1 MDAAARINQLV
12 EALRLHGRV
21 DVATAA
27 AEFGTAE
34 MTVRRDL
41 DVLVERGV
49 ARRVRGGAVNLM
61 MRGEELPFAMRE
73 LDALDTKKRIA
84 SDVAGLIADGEA
96 VGLDSGT
103 TVLEI
108 ARVLAG
114 RRLTAMPLS
123 LHAAMALAGSASVRL
138 MMPGG
143 ETRPGELAMVGPL
156 ALASIATLRFDTVV
170 LGCCGISADGHV
182 MAHDLGDAAVKQAL
196 FAAGGRRI
204 LVADAAKFGR
214 SALAVAGQLAAFD
227 IVVTDFAMPGM
238 NGLDLATKI
247 RGIKPKLPV
256 VLATGYA
263 ELPPHATLDF
273 PRVGKPYTQ
282 EELAEAL
289 ETALTGHGSTSH

>member
-1 MDAAARINQLV
+1 MDATARINQLV

-21 DVATAA
+21 DVAAAA

-61 MRGEELPFAMRE
+61 MRGEELPFAMRG
-73 LDALDTKKRIA
+73 LDALDAKKRIA
-84 SDVAGLIADGEA
+84 RDVAGLIADGEA

-103 TVLEI
+103 TVTEV
-108 ARVLAG
+108 ACVLAG

-138 MMPGG
+138 MIPGG
-143 ETRPGELAMVGPL
+143 EIRPGELAMVGPL
-156 ALASIATLRFDTVV
+156 ALAGMAALRFDTVV
-170 LGCCGISADGHV
+170 LSCCGISADGHV

-227 IVVTDFAMPGM
+227 ILVTDSSAPSG
-238 NGLDLATKI
+238 
-247 RGIKPKLPV
+247 P
-256 VLATGYA
+256 
-263 ELPPHATLDF
+263 
-273 PRVGKPYTQ
+273 
-282 EELAEAL
+282 LAEL
-289 ETALTGHGSTSH
+289 ETAGVEVRRV